1 MTRNCLKCEKSAS
14 ISRQVKPGNK
24 SGNFLI
30 AVMFLPALVQWTHGK
45 KAEYQET
52 IVSVMKTC

>member
-1 MTRNCLKCEKSAS
+1 MRIRTSFTS